1 MLYTVKADD
10 TNYMMLTYS
19 NDYKFKSITAVRTG
33 GITLI
38 ANGTPHNLLDDW
50 EEIEVVFVDG
60 YPENRKDK
68 HMPDI
73 AFITG
78 RLFLTDK
85 TKNFL
90 SDVLNKV
97 EGEYLPVRYN
107 GNQKGFI
114 FNPQCIV
121 EANTKLSIRDGNN
134 EITSIVFDQENLLF
148 KTEFDNYLGLFCN
161 GEFRKIIEDNNLKG
175 LCFSSDLS
183 CYQLQDETSQPP
195 YSH

>member
-1 MLYTVKADD
+1 
-10 TNYMMLTYS
+10 MMLTYS

-38 ANGTPHNLLDDW
+38 ANGTPHNFLDDW

-68 HMPDI
+68 YMPDI
-73 AFITG
+73 TFITG

-85 TKNFL
+85 TKNLL
-90 SDVLNKV
+90 SDVLSKV

-107 GNQKGFI
+107 NNQKGFI

-121 EANTKLSIRDGNN
+121 EVNTKLSIRDENN
-134 EITSIVFDQENLLF
+134 EITSIVFNQENLLF
-148 KTEFDNYLGLFCN
+148 KTEFDNYLSLFCN
-161 GEFRKIIEDNNLKG
+161 KEFKKIIENNNLKG

-183 CYQLQDETSQPP
+183 CYQLQDETSKPP